1 MPTVVRIVAALAL
14 LASMPSDAAAGW
26 TQLRS
31 RNFLVI
37 GDASERTIRSTAQK
51 LEQFREVMLR
61 AIPGAPAT
69 AAAPIVVVV
78 FASDAS
84 FTPYKPVF
92 EGRTVNAAGLFLQTD
107 DINYMLLNADVFDEA
122 FKVVFH
128 EYSHFLI
135 TNAYD
140 TVPLWLNEGMAE
152 VYATYEER
160 DGGKG
165 ALLGAP
171 DRGHLRLLQESPL
184 IPLRELVALDH
195 TSPTYNEGNRRSVL
209 YAQSW
214 ALVDYLMLG
223 SDARRP
229 QLQRF
234 LDAVRHGTPPGDAFD
249 AAFGD
254 IGALDKE
261 LGSYIR
267 RLRFPVV
274 EVSFGEKVDGGL
286 TARGEPLADA
296 QALAYLAD
304 AAARL
309 GRVDAA
315 RAQLR
320 ALVDKDPRAARALCA
335 LGLIELRAS
344 NYGEALPLLERA
356 AALAPDDGWI
366 QTAFA
371 DALIRRG
378 EADGSALEISLI
390 ERARATLSA
399 AAVRDDAFAH
409 TLAVF
414 GRAHLFDGGD
424 PQRAVSSLERA
435 LKLVPGRQDYVL
447 MLAHAL
453 LLQHEY
459 GRATAQL
466 GPLIARASQPEVRD
480 QARRLLAAVS
490 RAQGVEPGTQA
501 GAGPSSPGRMGS
513 LPALRRVGAGETRV
527 FGKFSAVECG
537 RDGLVLRIDADGRT
551 LRLSMRTF
559 DEVQFLSYRVD
570 GPRSISC
577 GAQQPVFPVFATYRG
592 GDDRAGIDGIAV
604 AIEMMADGFIPPR

>member
-1 MPTVVRIVAALAL
+1 MRRALLVILSIVAALVPTGA
-14 LASMPSDAAAGW
+14 DAKW
-26 TQLRS
+26 TQVRS
-31 RNFLVI
+31 ANFVFI
-37 GDASERTIRSTAQK
+37 GDASEGQIRRIAEK

-61 AIPGAPAT
+61 AIPGAPA
-69 AAAPIVVVV
+69 ASAAPIVVVV

-84 FTPYKPVF
+84 FTPYKPIF

-107 DINYMLLNADVFDEA
+107 DIDYMLLNADVFDEA

-135 TNAYD
+135 TSSYD

-152 VYATYEER
+152 VYATFQER
-160 DGGKG
+160 DGGRG

-171 DRGHLRLLQESPL
+171 DRSHLRLLQESPL

-195 TSPTYNEGNRRSVL
+195 TSPTYNEGSRRGVL

-234 LDAVRHGTPPGDAFD
+234 LDAVRHGTPSDQAFD

-261 LGSYIR
+261 LASYIR

-274 EVSFGEKVDGGL
+274 EVAFGVKVDGGL
-286 TARGEPLADA
+286 TARGEPLAEA

-320 ALVDKDPRAARALCA
+320 ALVDKDARAARALCA
-335 LGLIELRAS
+335 LGLIERRAG

-356 AALAPDDGWI
+356 AALAPDEGWI

-378 EADGSALEISLI
+378 EADGSAIEISLI
-390 ERARATLSA
+390 ERARTTLSA
-399 AAVRDDAFAH
+399 AAARDDAFAH

-424 PQRAVSSLERA
+424 PRLAVSSLERA
-435 LKLVPGRQDYVL
+435 LKLVPGRQDYQL

-459 GRATAQL
+459 ARATAHL

-490 RAQGVEPGTQA
+490 RAQGAEPGAQA
-501 GAGPSSPGRMGS
+501 GAGASSPGRMGS

-559 DEVQFLSYRVD
+559 DEVQFLSYRDD
-570 GPRSISC
+570 GPRTISC
-577 GAQQPVFPVFATYRG
+577 GDQRPAFPVFATFRG
-592 GDDRAGIDGIAV
+592 GDERAGIDGIAV
-604 AIEMMADGFIPPR
+604 AIEMMEDRFIPPR